1 MGLISR
7 IDLADRLPR
16 DPSGALR
23 RGLALFALWRLRL
36 VQRRQ
41 LGQLARDPH
50 LLRDLGLTAE
60 DAAHEIRKQFWR
72 P

>member
-7 IDLADRLPR
+7 IDLPDRSSR
-16 DPSGALR
+16 EPSGALR
-23 RGLALFALWRLRL
+23 RGLALFSLWRLHL

-60 DAAHEIRKQFWR
+60 DGARELRKQFWR

>member
-7 IDLADRLPR
+7 IDLPDRLPR

-36 VQRRQ
+36 V
-41 LGQLARDPH
+41 
-50 LLRDLGLTAE
+50 
-60 DAAHEIRKQFWR
+60 
-72 P
+72 

>member
-7 IDLADRLPR
+7 IDLPDRSSREP
-16 DPSGALR
+16 PGVLR
-23 RGLALFALWRLRL
+23 RGLALFSLWRLRL

-50 LLRDLGLTAE
+50 LLRDLGLSAE
-60 DAAHEIRKQFWR
+60 DAAYEIRKQFWR